1 MNQDPWDQPRA
12 EGRSGPGSEP
22 GTQEGRPRR
31 RRITALIVCLAVVLL
46 AVWYI
51 ADSFVSV
58 RDLLPGAVFPFI
70 SEDRDDDDFD
80 DYGEWFDHFY
90 RENEYDSDFT
100 GEYHIPAADAAPG
113 VTLAL
118 SEGAADSPLTLQEIY
133 KKCAPSVTA
142 IIAGVDDD
150 SYYWGTGIVMTEDG
164 YILTNAHVIDG
175 AVSASV
181 TLWNNETFDAK
192 LVGAD
197 SLSDIAVLKIDA
209 HGLTPAEFVSSAS
222 LQVGDEV
229 IAIGNP
235 LGEEFRGTMTNGIIS
250 AINRDIAYRGH
261 TMTLLQTNAAINE
274 GNSGGPLIDRAG
286 RVIGVTNMKMISSY
300 SSIEG
305 IGFAIPTTSLKPVVD
320 ALLSSGKVTGRP
332 GLGLTVGAIPEKAG
346 SAYDLPKGLYISQVS
361 EGSDCEAAGIRVGDI
376 LTAVN
381 GIPVTTTDEVS
392 AIRDTMTVGDEMTL
406 TVWRDGETF
415 DAVIHLMEMSDLY
428 R

>member
-118 SEGAADSPLTLQEIY
+118 SEGAAGSPLTLQEIY

-361 EGSDCEAAGIRVGDI
+361 EGSDCEAAGIRAGDI